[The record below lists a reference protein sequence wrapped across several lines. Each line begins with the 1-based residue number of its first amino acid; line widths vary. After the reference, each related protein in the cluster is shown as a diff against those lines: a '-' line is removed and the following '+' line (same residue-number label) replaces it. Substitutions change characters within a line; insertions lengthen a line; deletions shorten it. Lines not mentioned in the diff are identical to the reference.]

1 MPPLEKIFIGAA
13 AVVVLGILSLITQKV
28 YHWWRGPLQFEVRH
42 FKLANVYKL
51 HCITNKKWVVYNAD
65 KNEITFTESLTKGS
79 TFQSVKDA
87 VRVIDIYHEQQ
98 QGGTTFTENPTK

>member
-13 AVVVLGILSLITQKV
+13 AVVVVLGILSLITQQV

-51 HCITNKKWVVYNAD
+51 HCITNKKWVVYNPE

-79 TFQSVKDA
+79 SFQSVKGA
-87 VRVIDIYHEQQ
+87 VQVIDIYNEQQ
-98 QGGTTFTENPTK
+98 QGGTPQTPNP